1 MPSSSSRGSAPDFYT
16 LTPEY
21 PTAADGIQRPSWLI
35 NKGPSPSFDVLCGFF
50 DKILK
55 ERNHERRRAMIGRII
70 EEWRKRVGPDVYPL
84 FRLMLPDVS
93 NLTTSRYGSS
103 LKP

>member
-1 MPSSSSRGSAPDFYT
+1 
-16 LTPEY
+16 
-21 PTAADGIQRPSWLI
+21 
-35 NKGPSPSFDVLCGFF
+35 
-50 DKILK
+50 
-55 ERNHERRRAMIGRII
+55 MIGRII